1 MTTNQFTN
9 LINEYDSSLRSFA
22 LKFTRDEDDANDLIQ
37 DTMMKAFRYINR
49 YQDGTNLKG
58 WLYTIMRNTFINNY
72 RKSKRAAELIT
83 QSEELSSAQLNT
95 SATKNFAEGTFV
107 LGDIQGALANLAE
120 QYRVPFVRYVE
131 GYKYEEIAAEL
142 SIPLGTVKT
151 RIHEARRILSR
162 KLQMYRERIN

>member
-1 MTTNQFTN
+1 MTTNQFTA
-9 LINEYDSSLRSFA
+9 LISDYDSSLRSFA

-37 DTMMKAFRYINR
+37 DTMMKAFRYMDR

-72 RKSKRAAELIT
+72 RKSSRTGELIT
-83 QSEELSSAQLNT
+83 QSEELSSVQLST
-95 SATKNFAEGTFV
+95 SSAKNAAEGAFV
-107 LGDIQGALANLAE
+107 LGDIQGALSNLAE
-120 QYRVPFVRYVE
+120 HYRIPFVRYVE

-162 KLQMYRERIN
+162 KLQMYKEKVN

>member
-1 MTTNQFTN
+1 MTTNQFTA
-9 LINEYDSSLRSFA
+9 LISDYDSSLRSFA

-37 DTMMKAFRYINR
+37 DTMMKAFRYMDR

-72 RKSKRAAELIT
+72 RKLSRTGELIT
-83 QSEELSSAQLNT
+83 QSEELSSVQLST
-95 SATKNFAEGTFV
+95 SSTKNTAEGAFV
-107 LGDIQGALANLAE
+107 LGDIQGALLNLAE

-162 KLQMYRERIN
+162 KLQMYKEKVN

>member
-1 MTTNQFTN
+1 MTTNQFTA
-9 LINEYDSSLRSFA
+9 LISDYDSSLRSFA

-37 DTMMKAFRYINR
+37 DTMMKAFRYMDR

-72 RKSKRAAELIT
+72 RKSSRKGGVIT
-83 QSEELSSAQLNT
+83 QSEELSSVQLNI
-95 SATKNFAEGTFV
+95 SQINNAAEGAFV
-107 LGDIQGALANLAE
+107 LGDIQVALSNLAE
-120 QYRVPFVRYVE
+120 QYRIPFVRYVE

-162 KLQMYRERIN
+162 KLQMYKEKVN